1 MAPSPSPDYM
11 AQNRMAKLMEA
22 GRAQQEHEARA
33 QR

>member
-1 MAPSPSPDYM
+1 M

>member
-1 MAPSPSPDYM
+1 MVPSPSPDYVS
-11 AQNRMAKLMEA
+11 QNRMAKLMEA